1 MAVKSFSRF
10 LFGIVAVCLWAGHML
25 EAQAA
30 PEPITDSLIRRQSA
44 DDKLV
49 FAYFMVFISF
59 DFNWWHANTQAAD
72 VGHKIAQYACLPA
85 QLKINGRVFASSF
98 IGNGLDVAQMRAAAG
113 VDVFWAPNFNPSQ
126 TPNNGTL
133 DSAFNWM
140 AWPNNGA
147 NKAPPTRT

>member
-49 FAYFMVFISF
+49 FAYFIVRVTSWNFFFRALEMVTELTS
-59 DFNWWHANTQAAD
+59 
-72 VGHKIAQYACLPA
+72 V
-85 QLKINGRVFASSF
+85 
-98 IGNGLDVAQMRAAAG
+98 
-113 VDVFWAPNFNPSQ
+113 
-126 TPNNGTL
+126 
-133 DSAFNWM
+133 
-140 AWPNNGA
+140 
-147 NKAPPTRT
+147 PTGWYCGKLGILSRLRL